1 MDRTAPSPSLST
13 QEPTPTNHSNPTVE
27 NDCNP
32 KPVNK
37 RKKKRVL
44 KDTAIKPPPSQPTS
58 SSSVTASVN
67 KSPRVSHKRRSPK
80 VVFAPVRRRGGIWD
94 DGVEAIALPLG
105 MSFAAV
111 VAQVLERKDAAGE
124 RMSVDH
130 LSMICSS
137 AVRESLASVFG
148 NKFDFFARN
157 FQKSFG
163 STLSTLRLINE
174 SSINWGPHTLIHQN
188 LEISA
193 SNRTLNKRDGCT
205 NSACMKDSDS
215 ETDLPN
221 NSTEGQTHK
230 PEQVEENI
238 SVGCLDQELV
248 LHGPAS
254 QLACAPSSYP
264 LINMYN
270 NIEKS
275 VVEQVRSNDL
285 KALEIGV
292 AMKRL
297 KLDEE
302 LLNLT
307 SESNYLERSKL
318 VMGVSKASFKADKFK
333 TQLEDTRH
341 AELHRNCIDCL
352 VAGLFIMSA
361 SLSYSTYVYSYRRI
375 KEATASCSYSHKE
388 SKFGWFVRPFSS
400 FNSWLQILICQVQVV
415 SQMAFGILIILAV
428 AFLLVQRSSTSHRT
442 MPITFI
448 LLLLGAVCGFT
459 GKLCVDTLGG
469 SGSLWLLYWEALCSL
484 QFFSNVCTPALFRI
498 LHGPVVAISRGTK
511 PNTIFPYWLRKLL
524 FYATSVLFLPLCCGL
539 LPFAGPG
546 EWTNHFCLLKPNM
559 MCPKTG
565 DW

>member
-352 VAGLFIMSA
+352 VADIDMSG
-361 SLSYSTYVYSYRRI
+361 SSCEPNGVWNPNY
-375 KEATASCSYSHKE
+375 SCSCFFACTTFLNFTPDNANNFHS
-388 SKFGWFVRPFSS
+388 STVGSCLWFYWQTLCRYTGREWITLASVLGS
-400 FNSWLQILICQVQVV
+400 FMLAAVLLKCMYTSFVPYTSWPRRCNLPRDKTQHNI
-415 SQMAFGILIILAV
+415 SILAPEIT
-428 AFLLVQRSSTSHRT
+428 LLRYFRPVST
-442 MPITFI
+442 I
-448 LLLLGAVCGFT
+448 V
-459 GKLCVDTLGG
+459 
-469 SGSLWLLYWEALCSL
+469 LWS
-484 QFFSNVCTPALFRI
+484 F
-498 LHGPVVAISRGTK
+498 AICWPR
-511 PNTIFPYWLRKLL
+511 
-524 FYATSVLFLPLCCGL
+524 
-539 LPFAGPG
+539 
-546 EWTNHFCLLKPNM
+546 
-559 MCPKTG
+559 
-565 DW
+565 

>member
-1 MDRTAPSPSLST
+1 MYLST
-13 QEPTPTNHSNPTVE
+13 SDRPQNADLYECASFFTPY
-27 NDCNP
+27 
-32 KPVNK
+32 
-37 RKKKRVL
+37 L
-44 KDTAIKPPPSQPTS
+44 Q
-58 SSSVTASVN
+58 
-67 KSPRVSHKRRSPK
+67 
-80 VVFAPVRRRGGIWD
+80 
-94 DGVEAIALPLG
+94 
-105 MSFAAV
+105 
-111 VAQVLERKDAAGE
+111 Q
-124 RMSVDH
+124 
-130 LSMICSS
+130 
-137 AVRESLASVFG
+137 VFG

-238 SVGCLDQELV
+238 SVGCLGQELV
-248 LHGPAS
+248 LHGPAN

-318 VMGVSKASFKADKFK
+318 VMGMSKASFKADKFK

-375 KEATASCSYSHKE
+375 KEATASCSHSHK
-388 SKFGWFVRPFSS
+388 
-400 FNSWLQILICQVQVV
+400 
-415 SQMAFGILIILAV
+415 A
-428 AFLLVQRSSTSHRT
+428 RT
-442 MPITFI
+442 M
-448 LLLLGAVCGFT
+448 
-459 GKLCVDTLGG
+459 
-469 SGSLWLLYWEALCSL
+469 SY
-484 QFFSNVCTPALFRI
+484 
-498 LHGPVVAISRGTK
+498 
-511 PNTIFPYWLRKLL
+511 
-524 FYATSVLFLPLCCGL
+524 
-539 LPFAGPG
+539 
-546 EWTNHFCLLKPNM
+546 CLSCYCHLI
-559 MCPKTG
+559 
-565 DW
+565 